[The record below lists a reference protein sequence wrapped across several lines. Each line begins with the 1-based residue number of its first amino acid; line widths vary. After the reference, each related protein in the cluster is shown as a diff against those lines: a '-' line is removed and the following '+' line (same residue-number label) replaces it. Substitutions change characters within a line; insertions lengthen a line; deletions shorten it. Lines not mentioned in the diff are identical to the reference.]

1 MQNYAPIILFVYGRL
16 DHTQR
21 TIESLRENRISMDSD
36 LFIYS
41 DFHKKENDREDVI
54 SVREY
59 IKTIDGFKSITI
71 IYRNE
76 NYGLAK
82 NIMDGVT
89 EVINKHGQAIILE
102 DDIVTSPYFLKFMN
116 DSLDKYQKNKNIWH
130 ISGWNYPISTNDL
143 PETFFWQTM
152 NCWGWAT
159 WSDRWDHFDKKPKNL
174 IESWS
179 KDKVKKFNLDG
190 DYDFWEQVIANENGK
205 INTWAVFWYATIFNN
220 NGLCLNPTES
230 LVDNIGNDGSGQ
242 NCGISDPYKIQLSLK
257 NAIDLNESVEINL
270 EAVNRVKAFYRS
282 LRLPFYLRV
291 FNKLKRVLK

>member
-1 MQNYAPIILFVYGRL
+1 MLNYAPIILFVYDRL
-16 DHTQR
+16 DHTKK

-41 DFHKKENDREDVI
+41 DFHKKENDREDVLA
-54 SVREY
+54 VREY
-59 IKTIDGFKSITI
+59 IKTIDGFKSISI

-82 NIMDGVT
+82 NISEGVK
-89 EVINKHGQAIILE
+89 EVINKYGKAIILE

-116 DSLDKYQKNKNIWH
+116 DALAKYQKNKNVWH
-130 ISGWNYPISTNDL
+130 ISGWNYPISTDNL

-159 WSDRWDHFDKKPKNL
+159 WKDRWNHFEKNPKSLIGSWDNDK
-174 IESWS
+174 I
-179 KDKVKKFNLDG
+179 KKFNLDG
-190 DYDFWEQVIANENGK
+190 DYDFWCQVTANENGK

-242 NCGISDPYKIQLSLK
+242 NCGSFDPYKIQLSLK
-257 NAIDLNESVEINL
+257 NPINLNENVEINL

-282 LRLPFYLRV
+282 LKLPFYLRV